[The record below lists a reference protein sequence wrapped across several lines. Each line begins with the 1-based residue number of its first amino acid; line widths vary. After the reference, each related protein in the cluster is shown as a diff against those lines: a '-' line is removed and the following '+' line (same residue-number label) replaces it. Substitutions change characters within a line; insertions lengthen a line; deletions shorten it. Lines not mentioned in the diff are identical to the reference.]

1 MKRAGDIRGFRAVKS
16 ALQRLCFKNSM
27 PESEVISFASC
38 QLSVLLSA
46 LLPPPPEIKCL
57 HFSFSN
63 NTSINFHLDE
73 LGKVRKKKIWI
84 NVMTKINMPPNTN
97 GVQQSTAAPWPQ
109 FLKLKLYSFS
119 LWQIFFFYSARLQK
133 KKALTSQQRL
143 KSWKEKSTAASPAP
157 ECVLFFFSLRGASRT
172 RGSWICPCIIYYNHS
187 LC

>member
-38 QLSVLLSA
+38 RLSVYCQLS
-46 LLPPPPEIKCL
+46 PPPPPKLNVCI
-57 HFSFSN
+57 FSFFN

-73 LGKVRKKKIWI
+73 LGEKYEKKIWI

-119 LWQIFFFYSARLQK
+119 LRQIFLKAPGYK
-133 KKALTSQQRL
+133 KKKEALTSQQRL
-143 KSWKEKSTAASPAP
+143 KSWKEKSTAASPAL
-157 ECVLFFFSLRGASRT
+157 ECVLFFSLRGASRT